1 MVQAYFEGR
10 QGTLATHWGHGV
22 AIEAHCQGEVKVL
35 AHRHRIT
42 DHGHPEFKALPMAQL
57 ATLHIDKQAHKF
69 SAAHFTI
76 FSETERER
84 LHGHNYGVSAR
95 IVAEMGENGFSADY
109 NVYKRYLQK
118 LCDAHDE
125 YMLLP
130 GLSPWLTVEE
140 RDGEYFATF
149 SGKTLRFPV
158 DETLVL
164 PIVNVTVEA
173 LAHYL
178 LERTLEEAAIGD
190 LVELELFV
198 TSGDGQKASAC
209 WQAS

>member
-1 MVQAYFEGR
+1 M
-10 QGTLATHWGHGV
+10 T
-22 AIEAHCQGEVKVL
+22 
-35 AHRHRIT
+35 
-42 DHGHPEFKALPMAQL
+42 QL

-76 FSETERER
+76 FSSTERER

-95 IVAEMGENGFSADY
+95 IVAKMGENGFSADY
-109 NVYKRYLQK
+109 NLYKRCLQK
-118 LCDAHDE
+118 LCDEHDE

-130 GLSPWLTVEE
+130 GASPWLTIVEE
-140 RDGEYFATF
+140 NGEYHATF
-149 SGKTLRFPV
+149 AGKTLRFPV

-178 LERTLEEAAIGD
+178 LDLVLSEGGLGD
-190 LVELELFV
+190 LTELELFD
-198 TSGDGQKASAC
+198 TSGDGQTSSASWLAD
-209 WQAS
+209 

>member
-1 MVQAYFEGR
+1 MF
-10 QGTLATHWGHGV
+10 TN
-22 AIEAHCQGEVKVL
+22 AICRK
-35 AHRHRIT
+35 
-42 DHGHPEFKALPMAQL
+42 
-57 ATLHIDKQAHKF
+57 
-69 SAAHFTI
+69 
-76 FSETERER
+76 
-84 LHGHNYGVSAR
+84 
-95 IVAEMGENGFSADY
+95 
-109 NVYKRYLQK
+109 
-118 LCDAHDE
+118 CDAHDE
-125 YMLLP
+125 YVLLP
-130 GLSPWLTVEE
+130 GLSPWLVVEE

-190 LVELELFV
+190 LLELELFV